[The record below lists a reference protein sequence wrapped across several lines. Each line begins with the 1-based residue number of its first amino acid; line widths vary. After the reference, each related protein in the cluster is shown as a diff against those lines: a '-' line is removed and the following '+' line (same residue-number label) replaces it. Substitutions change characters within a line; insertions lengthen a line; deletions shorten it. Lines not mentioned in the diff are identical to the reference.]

1 MYMNDA
7 MVQKM
12 RLVAR
17 KINTQFWSISYSE
30 LGDDGEVTEITPL
43 FKRAKVGDNDDDDN
57 NKMKETKLNIQCDNF
72 EHSEYA
78 CNPWRISAP
87 HEILRW
93 PITFLLWCTIPDCRR
108 FQKFYVLTFINCVA
122 WILILS
128 YLIAYMIAIVG
139 EYNYFFFSLHNL
151 IKLN

>member
-1 MYMNDA
+1 MNDA

-17 KINTQFWSISYSE
+17 KIKKTHFWSISYAE
-30 LGDDGEVTEITPL
+30 LDGDEGGEVTEITPL
-43 FKRAKVGDNDDDDN
+43 FKRAKLGNNNDDDE
-57 NKMKETKLNIQCDNF
+57 NKTKETKLSIQCDNF
-72 EHSEYA
+72 ENCECA

-93 PITFLLWCTIPDCRR
+93 PITFILWCTIPDCRR
-108 FQKFYVLTFINCVA
+108 FQRFYVLTFINCVA

-139 EYNYFFFSLHNL
+139 
-151 IKLN
+151 K

>member
-7 MVQKM
+7 MAQKM

-17 KINTQFWSISYSE
+17 KVKTQFWSISYIE
-30 LGDDGEVTEITPL
+30 LGEDDEGGEVTEITPL
-43 FKRAKVGDNDDDDN
+43 FKRAKVGYNDDDDN
-57 NKMKETKLNIQCDNF
+57 KTKETKLSIQCDNF
-72 EHSEYA
+72 EHSECA

-93 PITFLLWCTIPDCRR
+93 PITLILWCTIPDCRR

-139 EYNYFFFSLHNL
+139 RY
-151 IKLN
+151 I